1 MPDSNDPFKKV
12 TDLGYAGAGVA
23 GSLAVKAATLGP
35 LAAGAYFGFN
45 KMVSNKDYA
54 LRGLGTGPIRDVN
67 TSVGQNLSS
76 LREAKQALATRKAEE
91 LRQNLLSTGQV
102 KKVLE
107 EGGEQ
112 RRALIASVLE
122 ILDDPG
128 SGLNA
133 ESKMQGIREN
143 LVKLL
148 DTEAAS
154 AIEDEEK
161 IIKSILTTVLD
172 SGSAGS
178 RDRFAQA
185 RERLA
190 NYGTVLQSP
199 AEVELRGLR
208 PKFNNVEVS
217 ALQSNRSALS
227 AYNRVRDI
235 VGNDG
240 NTVVKLMQG
249 RITGVG
255 EDVFE
260 AHIMSGSRG
269 RERVR
274 IRLNAVGEQNL
285 VRTAQGTTT
294 ASVKQN
300 YISASRLLEATQLAA
315 KVSAEEG
322 ISKSAAMARVMNQG
336 GFRGSFVDFQLDVLK
351 RMVSERGVAGISS
364 KDFYA
369 QMSEVTDQVSRAQ
382 RMSSIDP
389 AYAAFSKGY
398 SSVRSNQTLVYGMED
413 LPKGM
418 GNRFV
423 PEMVAAFPE
432 YFDPAGIDPV
442 RRTEMGTTYTTIS
455 MREGGTLSNLRGF
468 GGIPMSRY
476 IQPVTAREQQFI
488 GRKAMFVESNA
499 AVNRIASTM
508 GMSSA
513 QSVDLAFMFNP
524 LGPNASGAAK
534 AARMGRA
541 HRVAILNLADDAL
554 TQLGLGEGQS
564 YVGGT
569 SKMRIRED
577 LTKTSIDL
585 SRMKKAAPAFYNEL
599 IHARKRAAATGG
611 SMNITIGDGATYTT
625 KSGKVISSV
634 DEFFDMFGAGG
645 KGAGISFS
653 EGEVAIPRYQGMTR
667 LNIAL
672 AEATEIAAKDNRTL
686 LHFAGTYD
694 INPGSSLAKLF
705 GALFKGTAR
714 DLTGTVQQN
723 LEKLDFGG
731 GLKFSQLLSK
741 IGVGA
746 EDVLLT
752 EGAMLKKSPV
762 YLAYQMIGG
771 GAIAGG
777 VNVNDFFERVTQGIT
792 MPTETTAKAYQSSF
806 KRQIAAGVA
815 TALSS
820 NQAIDTQKLGMVFAA
835 FEKQEG
841 EEALRSILAKSGFGG
856 QRLEEVM
863 TSARGQYAFGLESS
877 AAGPKPSDLRG
888 NLASMEPRTYKFL
901 QSRLQNMLGLGVDET
916 SKLMTSFIAR
926 LNGVGDS
933 LKVLENLTMMAESIG
948 PGAGVT
954 DVRYR
959 NLPRIT
965 TQEFTGSI
973 AGTSDMAEFLSRE
986 KFSQGGFLLQ
996 LDEAAAAALGRK
1008 EIFIAGGKDMIEKLP
1023 NVLISGGEEKQI
1035 LQNEYVRR
1043 VSQFASDLS
1052 ELDRVA
1058 RTGMADSVR
1067 KAQESVKS
1075 FRKDFGSIY
1084 GSAFREL
1091 LRGRLRGSGMA
1102 IGGAIVMP
1110 GADPKLAPGSL
1121 ELTAKQQKLVA
1132 SVPKMSGGSNLARAG
1147 GFAFADTE
1155 TFLASMKTYMGGET
1169 DSIIARTGDKSPKAI
1184 KAAKSLAKQDA
1195 GEMFRRFFL
1204 GMEGDKGRMGV
1215 TSVVTRHPQL
1225 APTHVTGLEIFR
1237 NVTEVG
1243 DEDIYFKRFT
1253 QTAAGE
1259 AALKDVQKTVGKK
1272 ISSFAEMSSI
1282 SSKEGKAAVRRLFT
1296 TMAENI
1302 SSFAT
1307 GEGGGKL
1314 LFPSMVTDVHFAG
1327 MTEARR
1333 MDLSL
1338 ASGMIGDF
1346 DGDIYQL
1353 LFPSKATR
1361 QRLSGMSQEALEAD
1375 FVGRLMTRAFVEETK
1390 AGIKNYASQLSGQ
1403 AGITLSEELFEAAQ
1417 KEIYGKNIGELDIA
1431 LDRMRMGV
1439 VSQQHT
1445 GEAVGRAQRTLGLLT
1460 ALEEIGLKSKKAQRA
1475 IPITEELTSAVRTL
1489 LDTGGESTDRL
1500 QGALRKI
1507 FEGTQMGKTGSLKV
1521 TGINMEGA
1529 PPELQK
1535 LMQRVVGQE
1544 VTMVDLMDDLRTA
1557 AITAN
1562 QIGAEAQKNAKTMMM
1577 AMTRQ
1582 DRRNFYSAQIGSP
1595 QGQMMQGA
1603 RMAGEDA
1610 LDARVTKVMTAM
1622 QDATSGASAA
1632 KMASSAT
1639 LSRMMMPVAIGAAAS
1654 IAVGSLIGDDGY
1666 APTPMVMP
1674 GEFSD
1679 ARVNASIMAGTATD
1693 RNVSPETLPQG
1704 SQTPDMMGRPI
1715 NSGTLNITRPNSYAM
1730 RGEIVNY
1737 GSISDTMNIMSSFGA
1752 SGSIIINDH
1761 RRPMSRH
1768 YMDRM
1773 FGD

>member
-12 TDLGYAGAGVA
+12 RDLGYAGAGVA

-67 TSVGQNLSS
+67 TNVGQNLSS

-161 IIKSILTTVLD
+161 IIKNILTTVLD

-227 AYNRVRDI
+227 AYNRIRDI

-389 AYAAFSKGY
+389 TYAAFSKGY

-488 GRKAMFVESNA
+488 GRKAMVVGSNQ
-499 AVNRIASTM
+499 AVNRIASTL
-508 GMSSA
+508 GMSTKDSRDLSFMFSNRVA
-513 QSVDLAFMFNP
+513 QS
-524 LGPNASGAAK
+524 
-534 AARMGRA
+534 GRA
-541 HRVAILNLADDAL
+541 NRVAILNVNDNAL
-554 TQLGLGEGQS
+554 TQLGLGEGEA
-564 YVGGT
+564 YMGGMR
-569 SKMRIRED
+569 KMRIRED

-585 SRMKKAAPAFYNEL
+585 GRMKKAAPALYNEL
-599 IHARKRAAATGG
+599 IHARKQAAATGG

-625 KSGKVISSV
+625 RSGKVISTI
-634 DEFFDMFGAGG
+634 DEFFDTFGAGG

-653 EGEVAIPRYQGMTR
+653 EGEVAIPRYQGMKR
-667 LNIAL
+667 LNLQL
-672 AEATEIAAKDNRTL
+672 AEATEIAAKDGRTL
-686 LHFAGTYD
+686 MHFAGTYD
-694 INPGSSLAKLF
+694 VESPFAKMF
-705 GALFKGTAR
+705 GAMFKGTVK
-714 DLTGTVQQN
+714 DITGTTMRN
-723 LEKLDFGG
+723 LDEIIIGG
-731 GLKFSQLLSK
+731 AGQGRNISGILGSLGGNLTREELL
-741 IGVGA
+741 VA
-746 EDVLLT
+746 
-752 EGAMLKKSPV
+752 EGAMLKKSPA
-762 YLAYQMIGG
+762 YLGYQMIGG
-771 GAIAGG
+771 GALVGG
-777 VNVNDFFERVTQGIT
+777 TNVNEFFKQVTEGLAV
-792 MPTETTAKAYQSSF
+792 PTETTAKGYQTAF
-806 KRQIAAGVA
+806 KRQVAGRVA
-815 TALSS
+815 GALAS
-820 NQAIDTQKLGMVFAA
+820 NQAIDPKNIGMVFAG
-835 FEKQEG
+835 FMKQEG
-841 EEALRSILAKSGFGG
+841 EEALTGLLKGAGFSGE
-856 QRLEEVM
+856 RLSKVV
-863 TSARGQYAFGLESS
+863 QS
-877 AAGPKPSDLRG
+877 AAAGYAIGLANLIPGPQAATLRG
-888 NLASMEPRTYKFL
+888 NLGSMEPRTYKFL

-933 LKVLENLTMMAESIG
+933 LKVLESLTMMAESIG
-948 PGAGVT
+948 PGAGVA

-959 NLPRIT
+959 NLPRVT
-965 TQEFTGSI
+965 TQEFTASI

-986 KFSQGGFLLQ
+986 KFSQGGLLLQ

-1008 EIFIAGGKDMIEKLP
+1008 EIFIAGGKEMIEKLP

-1052 ELDRVA
+1052 ELDRVT

-1075 FRKDFGSIY
+1075 FRKDFGGIY

-1102 IGGAIVMP
+1102 QGGAIVMP

-1132 SVPKMSGGSNLARAG
+1132 SVPKMSRGSSLARAG

-1169 DSIIARTGDKSPKAI
+1169 DSIIAREGYKSKEAI
-1184 KAAKSLAKQDA
+1184 KDAKGVAKRDA

-1204 GMEGDKGRMGV
+1204 GMESDKGRMGV
-1215 TSVVTRHPQL
+1215 TSIVTRHPQL

-1243 DEDIYFKRFT
+1243 GEDIYFKRFT

-1259 AALKDVQKTVGKK
+1259 AALKDVQEAVKGTVKKK
-1272 ISSFAEMSSI
+1272 ISSFAELSAI
-1282 SSKEGKAAVRRLFT
+1282 SNTDGKKAVKRFFT

-1307 GEGGGKL
+1307 GEGGGRL

-1353 LFPSKATR
+1353 LFPSRATR
-1361 QRLSGMSQEALEAD
+1361 ERLTNMSKEALEAD

-1489 LDTGGESTDRL
+1489 LDTGGENTDRL
-1500 QGALRKI
+1500 KVRSGRSLKALRW
-1507 FEGTQMGKTGSLKV
+1507 
-1521 TGINMEGA
+1521 
-1529 PPELQK
+1529 
-1535 LMQRVVGQE
+1535 
-1544 VTMVDLMDDLRTA
+1544 
-1557 AITAN
+1557 
-1562 QIGAEAQKNAKTMMM
+1562 
-1577 AMTRQ
+1577 
-1582 DRRNFYSAQIGSP
+1582 
-1595 QGQMMQGA
+1595 A
-1603 RMAGEDA
+1603 R
-1610 LDARVTKVMTAM
+1610 LVP
-1622 QDATSGASAA
+1622 
-1632 KMASSAT
+1632 
-1639 LSRMMMPVAIGAAAS
+1639 SRLPV
-1654 IAVGSLIGDDGY
+1654 
-1666 APTPMVMP
+1666 
-1674 GEFSD
+1674 
-1679 ARVNASIMAGTATD
+1679 
-1693 RNVSPETLPQG
+1693 
-1704 SQTPDMMGRPI
+1704 
-1715 NSGTLNITRPNSYAM
+1715 
-1730 RGEIVNY
+1730 
-1737 GSISDTMNIMSSFGA
+1737 
-1752 SGSIIINDH
+1752 
-1761 RRPMSRH
+1761 
-1768 YMDRM
+1768 
-1773 FGD
+1773 

>member
-67 TSVGQNLSS
+67 TNVGQNLSS

-315 KVSAEEG
+315 KKSAEEG
-322 ISKSAAMARVMNQG
+322 ISKSAAMAQVMNQG

-382 RMSSIDP
+382 RISSIDP
-389 AYAAFSKGY
+389 TYAAFSKSY

-468 GGIPMSRY
+468 GDVGMSRY

-488 GRKAMFVESNA
+488 GRKAMVVGSNQ
-499 AVNRIASTM
+499 AVNKIASTL
-508 GMSSA
+508 GMSTADSRDLSFMFSNRVA
-513 QSVDLAFMFNP
+513 QS
-524 LGPNASGAAK
+524 
-534 AARMGRA
+534 GRA
-541 HRVAILNLADDAL
+541 NRVAILNVNDNAL
-554 TQLGLGEGQS
+554 TQLGLGEGEA
-564 YVGGT
+564 YMGGMR
-569 SKMRIRED
+569 KMRIRED

-585 SRMKKAAPAFYNEL
+585 GRMKKAAPALYNEL
-599 IHARKRAAATGG
+599 IHARKSGQ
-611 SMNITIGDGATYTT
+611 NITIGDGATYTT
-625 KSGKVISSV
+625 RSGKVISTI
-634 DEFFDMFGAGG
+634 DEFFDTFGAGG
-645 KGAGISFS
+645 RGAGISFS
-653 EGEVAIPRYQGMTR
+653 EGEVAIPRYQGMKR
-667 LNIAL
+667 LNLQL
-672 AEATEIAAKDNRTL
+672 AEATEIAAKDGRTL
-686 LHFAGTYD
+686 MHFAGTYD
-694 INPGSSLAKLF
+694 IESPFAKMF
-705 GALFKGTAR
+705 GAMFKGTVK
-714 DLTGTVQQN
+714 DITGTTMRN
-723 LEKLDFGG
+723 LDEIIIGG
-731 GLKFSQLLSK
+731 AGQGRNISGILGSLGGNLTREELL
-741 IGVGA
+741 VA
-746 EDVLLT
+746 
-752 EGAMLKKSPV
+752 EGAMLKKSPA
-762 YLAYQMIGG
+762 YLGYQMIGG
-771 GAIAGG
+771 GALVGG
-777 VNVNDFFERVTQGIT
+777 TNVNEFFEQVTKGLT
-792 MPTETTAKAYQSSF
+792 VPTETTAKGYQTAF
-806 KRQIAAGVA
+806 KRQVAGRVA
-815 TALSS
+815 GALAS
-820 NQAIDTQKLGMVFAA
+820 NQAIDPRNIGMVFAG
-835 FEKQEG
+835 FMKQEG
-841 EEALRSILAKSGFGG
+841 EEALTGLLKGAGFSGE
-856 QRLEEVM
+856 RLSKVV
-863 TSARGQYAFGLESS
+863 QS
-877 AAGPKPSDLRG
+877 AAAGYAIGLANLIPGPQAATLRG
-888 NLASMEPRTYKFL
+888 NLGSMEPRTYKFL

-933 LKVLENLTMMAESIG
+933 LKVLESLTMMAESIG
-948 PGAGVT
+948 PGAGVA

-959 NLPRIT
+959 NLPRVT
-965 TQEFTGSI
+965 TQEFTASI

-986 KFSQGGFLLQ
+986 KFSQGGLLLQ

-1008 EIFIAGGKDMIEKLP
+1008 EIFIAGGKEMIEKLP

-1052 ELDRVA
+1052 ELDRVT

-1075 FRKDFGSIY
+1075 FRKDFGGIY
-1084 GSAFREL
+1084 GTAFRQL

-1102 IGGAIVMP
+1102 QGGAIVMP

-1169 DSIIARTGDKSPKAI
+1169 DSILARTGDKSPKAI
-1184 KAAKSLAKQDA
+1184 KAAKRLAKQDA

-1259 AALKDVQKTVGKK
+1259 AALKDVQKAVGKK

-1282 SSKEGKAAVRRLFT
+1282 STKKGKAAVRRLFT

-1302 SSFAT
+1302 GSFAT
-1307 GEGGGKL
+1307 GEGGGRL

-1390 AGIKNYASQLSGQ
+1390 TGIKNYASQLSGQ

-1500 QGALRKI
+1500 QGVLRKI

-1535 LMQRVVGQE
+1535 LIQRVVGQE

-1654 IAVGSLIGDDGY
+1654 VAVGSLIGDDGY